1 MMAKYPFLS
10 DQWVAEARQIYA
22 QAEAAGA
29 LSRDPSPVLVRVNLV
44 VTDVP
49 FPAGVIDAHVDT
61 SSGRVTI
68 DTGHLSEPDVT
79 VSLDY
84 PTARALFVAG
94 DAQSVLSAFLSGR
107 IKVDGDLTK
116 LLDPRTGIW
125 PGGGGLPGAA
135 PLRPAAAGSPGGE
148 SARAPGQAPLGSAG
162 PQLLD
167 VAARLA
173 EITE

>member
-125 PGGGGLPGAA
+125 P
-135 PLRPAAAGSPGGE
+135 LRPSAAGSPGGE
-148 SARAPGQAPLGSAG
+148 SAQAPGQAPLGSAG